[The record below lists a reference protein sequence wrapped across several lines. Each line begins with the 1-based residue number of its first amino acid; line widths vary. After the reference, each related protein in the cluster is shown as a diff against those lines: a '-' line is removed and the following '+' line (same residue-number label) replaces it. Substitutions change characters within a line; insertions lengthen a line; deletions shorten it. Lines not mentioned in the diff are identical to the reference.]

1 MFHLCVPLGRAG
13 QQMSG
18 RPMKYPYT
26 LSAKIAQFPW
36 GLYWK
41 NAWVFRYGAFASA
54 ITFPIFVMIQ
64 NAVYSPSNVQKWTEI
79 RKKEL
84 EHH

>member
-1 MFHLCVPLGRAG
+1 
-13 QQMSG
+13 MSG

-36 GLYWK
+36 GMYWK

-54 ITFPIFVMIQ
+54 LTFPIFVMIQ
-64 NAVYSPSNVQKWTEI
+64 NAVYSPSNVEKWTEI